1 LEYRKKKQ
9 GVEMNKL
16 SHSKLMKKSGR
27 KHSKLSLMRKKLT
40 LRSKISPVQYP
51 RNIGD
56 EDQANIEQEQQANE
70 AHEIHKEEA
79 QAGGPSHD
87 NDEEEQ
93 QNLVV
98 SQVR

>member
-1 LEYRKKKQ
+1 
-9 GVEMNKL
+9 
-16 SHSKLMKKSGR
+16 MKKSGR

-56 EDQANIEQEQQANE
+56 EGREFSNNIEQEDQANE
-70 AHEIHKEEA
+70 AHEIHKEA